1 MSGNL
6 YHLRSYISY
15 VQIALKSRHPLC
27 SSHELIAIMLDFPVK
42 EHDEKHKD
50 SQGNFGTLGEIIA
63 LLC

>member
-1 MSGNL
+1 
-6 YHLRSYISY
+6 
-15 VQIALKSRHPLC
+15 
-27 SSHELIAIMLDFPVK
+27 MLDFPVK